1 MNCEAL
7 ELLGCLQVKAWKD
20 PLPGSKLDIYDLWN
34 EEEFSLLA
42 IHMPLD
48 LLSKIEFKTLIIFI
62 LVRTLNCYP
71 N

>member
-1 MNCEAL
+1 MFASE
-7 ELLGCLQVKAWKD
+7 GMKD

-42 IHMPLD
+42 SHMPLD

-62 LVRTLNCYP
+62 LVRLLNCYP